1 MRLSKNGLQ
10 IQKSHWQMIRGEFLT
25 ILSKKIL
32 LIRFLISISFR
43 FNKMLPQKHFDKME
57 KVEKAAAELLN
68 NAKPNPFK
76 SKDIVE
82 IKENTID
89 KHIKSTTVSDDEYD
103 DDYDYNYPDDDI
115 DSDTDAD
122 EIVTI
127 TPKVVSTTKCK

>member
-1 MRLSKNGLQ
+1 
-10 IQKSHWQMIRGEFLT
+10 
-25 ILSKKIL
+25 
-32 LIRFLISISFR
+32 
-43 FNKMLPQKHFDKME
+43 MLPQKHFDKME

-68 NAKPNPFK
+68 NAKLDPLK

-103 DDYDYNYPDDDI
+103 DDYDYNYPDDDT
-115 DSDTDAD
+115 DSDTDTD

-127 TPKVVSTTKCK
+127 TPKVVSTTKCKWFYFLFFLFLFSKLPTRFFKYQTYSTHFILF